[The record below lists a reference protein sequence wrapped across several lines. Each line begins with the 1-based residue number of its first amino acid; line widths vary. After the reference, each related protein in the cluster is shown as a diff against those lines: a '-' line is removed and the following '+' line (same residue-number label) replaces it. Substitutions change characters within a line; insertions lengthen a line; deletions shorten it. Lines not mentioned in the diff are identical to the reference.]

1 MRKTKRRTKHR
12 RKHAHTVKKRKGKGK
27 NRRMKVQRRTKKSNA
42 GMKEN
47 IYDITIQGQV
57 YAYDKN
63 TRKVYN
69 FDPDKVDDLKKS
81 LKENKPIGKLKRN
94 SHNKL
99 QFIRITHSS

>member
-1 MRKTKRRTKHR
+1 MRKTRRRTKHR
-12 RKHAHTVKKRKGKGK
+12 RKHSRKYAHTAKRKRQGK
-27 NRRMKVQRRTKKSNA
+27 RRTKKSIA
-42 GMKEN
+42 GIKEN

-94 SHNKL
+94 SRNKL